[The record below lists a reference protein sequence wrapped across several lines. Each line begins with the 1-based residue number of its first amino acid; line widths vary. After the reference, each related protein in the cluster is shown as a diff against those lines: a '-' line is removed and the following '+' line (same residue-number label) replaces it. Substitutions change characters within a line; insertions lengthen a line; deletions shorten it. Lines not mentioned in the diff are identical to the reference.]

1 MCEIEAVTASV
12 TLERMKLGVAR
23 LCLDCDEVHDLERC
37 PTCASEV
44 FAYLTRWV
52 PRANGRLSQ
61 PTRPAPE
68 RPEVEAYRQITG
80 QPPTTGK
87 RRLFVGSALGLG
99 VLGVAGWRIWRRTA
113 TPGQTP
119 ESSPASE
126 QPLDKEPA

>member
-1 MCEIEAVTASV
+1 
-12 TLERMKLGVAR
+12 MKLGVAR

-61 PTRPAPE
+61 PARPDPE

-80 QPPTTGK
+80 QPPKAGK

-99 VLGVAGWRIWRRTA
+99 VLGVAGWKIWRGA
-113 TPGQTP
+113 ANLDQTP
-119 ESSPASE
+119 EGFAASE
-126 QPLDKEPA
+126 EPSDKEPA